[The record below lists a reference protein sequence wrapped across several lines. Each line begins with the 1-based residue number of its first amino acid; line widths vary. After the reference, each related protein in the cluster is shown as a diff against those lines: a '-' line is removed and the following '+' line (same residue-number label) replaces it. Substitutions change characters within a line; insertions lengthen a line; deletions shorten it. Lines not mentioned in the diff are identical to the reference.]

1 MSHIY
6 RAYYAIQGLT
16 DQSGNPTNA
25 VYGFTNMLR
34 KLINSERPEYLGVA
48 IDLPGPTIRHK
59 QFKEYKAT
67 RRPTPPELLSQI
79 PRVLEVCRVLRVP
92 ILSLEEYEA
101 DDVIGTIAK
110 KAVAAGLQVVIVSID
125 KDMYQLVNSN
135 VTILDPK
142 TLNVLG
148 SEDVEKKFGVAPNL
162 VIDVLSLVGDSSDNV
177 PGAPGIGMKGAQK
190 LIQQFGSLVNLLDNR
205 DKVTHK
211 TYQSSL
217 KENEKQILVSRD
229 LVTIHQDLAIEL
241 DLDELLQKEPDK
253 EAALNLFTELRFLSL
268 LEEFIPAERSQEAI
282 YETISQKS
290 QLEAL
295 KAKIKSAS
303 IALYPQIE
311 KHPETGKPQITGLG
325 FSLGK
330 HNGYSVENDFLE
342 THRNALIEVLS
353 LASCWSVHNL
363 KPFLDWLRNHQL
375 DNCPKLLD
383 SMLMAYLVSPNS
395 KDFSLEKMCLEHL
408 QYRFSD
414 SEEQQ
419 CLFSE
424 LQHREL
430 AERADLTL
438 QLATILTGKLEK
450 LGLQQLLNTIELP
463 LIEVLSEMEN
473 KGFLIDKELLLTM
486 SEKTGL
492 QIEKLKES
500 IFSMAGQEF
509 NINSPKQLA
518 KILFETMSLPTP
530 KKTRKAGHYATGAA
544 VLEEL
549 AKDHPVAPAILEF
562 RELSKLK
569 NTYLDALP
577 RLTQEDSKRVHTSY
591 NQMVTATGRLSS
603 SNPNLQNI
611 PIRTELGR
619 EIRKAFIAPPG
630 YKILAADYS
639 QIELRVMAHLSSDP
653 VLLNSFARDEDIHFR
668 TALEVFG
675 KEAVS
680 DQNTY
685 RRRAKAI
692 NFGVMYGQSAFGLSK
707 TLKIN
712 KKEAQSF
719 IDGYFAQY
727 QGVQAWI
734 ERTIQQA
741 RDEGYV
747 STLFGRIRPIPEI
760 NSSNWNLRSF
770 GERTAINAPIQG
782 TAADLIKLAMIEIR
796 NQLQQTE
803 ALSTLILQVH
813 DELIFEAAEDELE
826 ELEKLVKQAMES
838 VFELSVPLKVDIGSG
853 SSWYDAK

>member
-34 KLINSERPEYLGVA
+34 KLINSEHPEYLGVA
-48 IDLPGPTIRHK
+48 IDLPGPTVRHK
-59 QFKEYKAT
+59 KFKEYKAT

-79 PRVLEVCRVLRVP
+79 PRVLDVCRVLRVP

-110 KAVAAGLQVVIVSID
+110 KAVAVGLRVVIVSID
-125 KDMYQLVNSN
+125 KDMYQLVNPD
-135 VTILDPK
+135 VTILDPR
-142 TLNVLG
+142 TLRVLG
-148 SEDVEKKFGVAPNL
+148 SADVEEKFGVPPDL
-162 VIDVLSLVGDSSDNV
+162 VTDILSLVGDSSDNV

-190 LIQQFGSLVNLLDNR
+190 LIQQFGSLDNLLANR

-211 TYQSSL
+211 TYQASL
-217 KENEKQILVSRD
+217 EENETQILFSRE
-229 LVTIHQDLAIEL
+229 LVTIYQDLAIEL
-241 DLDELLQKEPDK
+241 DLDELLHKEPHK
-253 EAALNLFTELRFLSL
+253 ESALELFTELRFLSL
-268 LEEFIPAERSQEAI
+268 LEEFLPTGGSREAI

-290 QLEAL
+290 QLEDL
-295 KAKIKSAS
+295 RAKIKGAS
-303 IALYPQIE
+303 ISLYPQIE
-311 KHPETGKPQITGLG
+311 QHPKTRKSQIIGLG
-325 FSLGK
+325 FSLEK
-330 HNGYSVENDFLE
+330 HSGYSVEPDFLE
-342 THRNALIEVLS
+342 THGHTLLEVLS
-353 LASCWSVHNL
+353 LAACWAVHDL
-363 KPFLDWLRNHQL
+363 KPSLNWLRNYQL
-375 DNCPKLLD
+375 EIWPEFVD

-395 KDFSLEKMCLEHL
+395 KDFSLEKMCLEYL

-414 SEEQQ
+414 SEKQQ
-419 CLFSE
+419 SFFSE
-424 LQHREL
+424 PQHKEL

-438 QLATILTGKLEK
+438 QLSTVLMERLQP
-450 LGLQQLLNTIELP
+450 LGLKQVLDTIELP

-473 KGFLIDKELLLTM
+473 KGCLIDEELLLAM
-486 SEKTGL
+486 SEKAGS
-492 QIEKLKES
+492 QIEKLRVS

-518 KILFETMSLPTP
+518 KILFEKMSLPTP

-544 VLEEL
+544 VLAEL
-549 AKDHPVAPAILEF
+549 AKDNAIALAILEF

-630 YKILAADYS
+630 YKILAVDYS

-653 VLLNSFARDEDIHFR
+653 VLLDSFARDEDIHFR

-675 KEAVS
+675 AEAAS
-680 DQNTY
+680 DRSTY

-707 TLKIN
+707 TLKID

-727 QGVQAWI
+727 QGVQTWI

-770 GERTAINAPIQG
+770 GERTAVNAPIQG

-796 NQLQQTE
+796 EQLRQAG
-803 ALSTLILQVH
+803 ALSALILQVH
-813 DELIFEAAEDELE
+813 DELIFEAAENELE
-826 ELEKLVKQAMES
+826 ELKELVKQAMES
-838 VFELSVPLKVDIGSG
+838 VFTLSVPLKVDMGAG
-853 SSWYDAK
+853 PSWYDAK